1 MSPNFILNHMIK
13 QSGYFSLK
21 GESKTILPVIKDKLP
36 KVNTL
41 YKHIIVELYSTER
54 ENISLAFIL
63 GSFSIRFF
71 AFLFFKRVAKLS
83 ISYIKTLNL
92 TSYSTSITE
101 ARFDLDL
108 RAGKQPK
115 IMANFFGCSYVF
127 SFLFPSPFLTGYCW
141 TGCSFFFFFLFFFVF
156 PFAGAAVMGVREV
169 SLKGEI
175 ESGVSGPTV

>member
-13 QSGYFSLK
+13 QSEYFSLK

-41 YKHIIVELYSTER
+41 YKHIIVELYSTEW

-141 TGCSFFFFFLFFFVF
+141 TGCSFFFFFFILLCLSFCR
-156 PFAGAAVMGVREV
+156 GCCHGSQR
-169 SLKGEI
+169 S
-175 ESGVSGPTV
+175 ESEG